1 MFADVVALYRLADRP
16 ALQGHRFSYQGP
28 LSAELVAVIDRCKLL
43 SPDLGRF
50 DDGPDVENDEVDFT
64 WALAANDSGRFY
76 RSFDEFL
83 IDCESIHR
91 GEFPSN
97 FYLLDSDFLSN
108 GNDGHK
114 QPPELVRLQS
124 ICELIQLLKR
134 LSLSGDLAA
143 IPGRPAHLIF
153 VKAASGGSGPETLD
167 LTTVVRSQM
176 LDHAGPELGLLKDLL
191 EEDAKGKVRTEEY
204 KALFRLGVADV
215 LATEPDIAGRFAV
228 LVARWP
234 KVLERFA
241 YDVQCVV
248 DRLSFDGILR
258 DIADAE
264 LNFFGK
270 LNGLVVDNA
279 TKFLGIPISLA
290 AIAALVSRQSLTQD
304 LLICLGALI
313 VALVINGVARSSR
326 FQLESTTKAFD
337 DIAKGLS
344 GRAKPEGEVAG
355 RIGEFKR
362 AYGRRKRFARRVI
375 MAFHVLG
382 WTPIVLATLVFMA
395 SYPPSWLGM
404 LCQGGALFPAP

>member
-1 MFADVVALYRLADRP
+1 MFADVVALYRLAGRP

-28 LSAELVAVIDRCKLL
+28 LSAELAAVIDRCKLL

-50 DDGPDVENDEVDFT
+50 DDGPDVESDEVDFT
-64 WALAANDSGRFY
+64 WALAANDFGRFY

-83 IDCESIHR
+83 TDCESIHR

-97 FYLLDSDFLSN
+97 FYFLDSDFLSS
-108 GNDGHK
+108 GGEEHK
-114 QPPELVRLQS
+114 EPPELAGLRSL
-124 ICELIQLLKR
+124 CELIQLLKR

-167 LTTVVRSQM
+167 LTTVVTSQV
-176 LDHAGPELGLLKDLL
+176 LHHPAPDLGLLKGLL
-191 EEDAKGKVRTEEY
+191 TEDGKGKVRTEEY

-215 LATEPDIAGRFAV
+215 LATEPKTVDRFAV

-248 DRLSFDGILR
+248 DRLSFNGILR

-304 LLICLGALI
+304 LLICLGALV
-313 VALVINGVARSSR
+313 VALVISGVARSSR
-326 FQLESTTKAFD
+326 FQLESNTAAFD
-337 DIAKGLS
+337 EFAKRLS
-344 GRAKPEGEVAG
+344 GRAKPEGEVAE
-355 RIGEFKR
+355 RIGKFKR
-362 AYGRRKRFARRVI
+362 AYRRRKRFARRVI

-382 WTPIVLATLVFMA
+382 WAPIVLATLVFMA
-395 SYPPSWLGM
+395 SYPPSWLGK
-404 LCQGGALFPAP
+404 LCDGCALFPAP

>member
-1 MFADVVALYRLADRP
+1 MFSDVVALYRLAGRP

-28 LSAELVAVIDRCKLL
+28 ATPELSAIIERCKQL
-43 SPDLGRF
+43 SLDFGHF
-50 DDGPDVENDEVDFT
+50 DDGPDVESDEVDFT

-83 IDCESIHR
+83 TDCESIHR
-91 GEFPSN
+91 GDFPSN

-108 GNDGHK
+108 CGEGHE
-114 QPPELVRLQS
+114 QPPELGRLQS
-124 ICELIQLLKR
+124 LCEMIQLLKR
-134 LSLSGDLAA
+134 LSVSGDLAA

-153 VKAASGGSGPETLD
+153 VKAASAGLAPETLD
-167 LTTVVRSQM
+167 LMTRITRQM
-176 LDHAGPELGLLKDLL
+176 LDHPALDLGLLKDLL

-215 LATEPDIAGRFAV
+215 LATKSDIKSRFSA
-228 LVARWP
+228 LVQRWP

-241 YDVQCVV
+241 YDVECVV

-258 DIADAE
+258 DIAEAE

-279 TKFLGIPISLA
+279 TKFLGIPVSLA

-313 VALVINGVARSSR
+313 VALVISGVAKSSR
-326 FQLESTTKAFD
+326 FQLESNTAAFD
-337 DIAKGLS
+337 EFAKRLS

-355 RIGEFKR
+355 RIGKFKR

-375 MAFHVLG
+375 IAFHVLG

-395 SYPPSWLGM
+395 SYPPSWLGT
-404 LCQGGALFPAP
+404 LCEGCVLFQAP

>member
-43 SPDLGRF
+43 PPDLGRF

-83 IDCESIHR
+83 TDCESIHR

-108 GNDGHK
+108 GDEGHK

-124 ICELIQLLKR
+124 ICELIRLLKR

-167 LTTVVRSQM
+167 LTTVVTSQM
-176 LDHAGPELGLLKDLL
+176 LDHAAPDLGLLKGLL
-191 EEDAKGKVRTEEY
+191 EDDAKGKVRTEEY

-215 LATEPDIAGRFAV
+215 LATEPDIEGRFAG

-304 LLICLGALI
+304 LLERLTKP
-313 VALVINGVARSSR
+313 
-326 FQLESTTKAFD
+326 LESCLAGGK
-337 DIAKGLS
+337 IADMT
-344 GRAKPEGEVAG
+344 
-355 RIGEFKR
+355 
-362 AYGRRKRFARRVI
+362 RRKEI
-375 MAFHVLG
+375 
-382 WTPIVLATLVFMA
+382 PI
-395 SYPPSWLGM
+395 
-404 LCQGGALFPAP
+404 ALWKRIEPLIPQV

>member
-1 MFADVVALYRLADRP
+1 MFSDVVALYRLAGRP

-28 LSAELVAVIDRCKLL
+28 ITPELSAIIERCKQL
-43 SPDLGRF
+43 SLDFGHF
-50 DDGPDVENDEVDFT
+50 DDGPDVESDEVDFT

-83 IDCESIHR
+83 TDCESIHR
-91 GEFPSN
+91 GDFPSN

-108 GNDGHK
+108 CGEGHE
-114 QPPELVRLQS
+114 QPPELGRLQS
-124 ICELIQLLKR
+124 LCEMIQLLKR
-134 LSLSGDLAA
+134 LSVSGDLAA

-153 VKAASGGSGPETLD
+153 VKTASGGLAPETLD
-167 LTTVVRSQM
+167 LTTRITRQM
-176 LDHAGPELGLLKDLL
+176 LYHPALDLGLLKDLL

-215 LATEPDIAGRFAV
+215 LATESDIEGRFAA
-228 LVARWP
+228 LVQRWP

-248 DRLSFDGILR
+248 NRLSFDGILR

-304 LLICLGALI
+304 LLVCIGALV
-313 VALVINGVARSSR
+313 VALVISGVVKSGR
-326 FQLESTTKAFD
+326 FQLDSTTNAFD
-337 DIAKGLS
+337 ELAKRLS
-344 GRAKPEGEVAG
+344 GRAKPDGDVAQ
-355 RIGEFKR
+355 RINEFKR
-362 AYGRRKRFARRVI
+362 AYDKRKQFARRVI
-375 MAFHVLG
+375 VAFHVLG
-382 WTPIVLATLVFMA
+382 WTPIAFAVLIFIA
-395 SYPPSWLGM
+395 SYPPWWLEKI
-404 LCQGGALFPAP
+404 CQYCGLFPVP